1 MEASLAIRARD
12 QRPILGVKAIK
23 VGVQTCAQAP
33 SRRTLAACGALEEK
47 VKVRTSSCFL
57 GLWGWITANP

>member
-12 QRPILGVKAIK
+12 QRRILGVKAIK

-47 VKVRTSSCFL
+47 VRTSPCFL
-57 GLWGWITANP
+57 GVWGWITANP